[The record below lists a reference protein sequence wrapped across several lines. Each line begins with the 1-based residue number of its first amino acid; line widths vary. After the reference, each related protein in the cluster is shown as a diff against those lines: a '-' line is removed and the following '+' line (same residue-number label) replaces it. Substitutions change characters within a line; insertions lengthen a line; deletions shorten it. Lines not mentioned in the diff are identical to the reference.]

1 MMSDIYKEC
10 TLSKRKGNLI
20 VRLWEVYQE
29 NAKGEKIC
37 VKWEIELAH
46 RLLFNN
52 KIIEAEN
59 INEAMLWYKAL

>member
-29 NAKGEKIC
+29 NAKGEKVC
-37 VKWEIELAH
+37 VKVGNRAGTPSSV
-46 RLLFNN
+46 R
-52 KIIEAEN
+52 
-59 INEAMLWYKAL
+59 